1 MNRTRTHRISIRFFL
16 YIKALI
22 IWCNKEGHFLLVN
35 ATDPHSTTRLINNRI
50 VLLNKAKDHKTKL
63 TDNSGLLSIE
73 ECQIL
78 ITFNNKDQDK
88 VWEGWIWI
96 YKVKWDLSKIYLI
109 KDPKACQTIWVVRWI
124 RVVNRYNNLSSPNS
138 E

>member
-22 IWCNKEGHFLLVN
+22 IWCNKEGHFLHVN
-35 ATDPHSTTRLINNRI
+35 ADPHSTTRFNNNSI
-50 VLLNKAKDHKTKL
+50 VLLFNKAKDNKTKL
-63 TDNSGLLSIE
+63 KDNSGLLIE
-73 ECQIL
+73 EYQIL

-109 KDPKACQTIWVVRWI
+109 KDPKECQTIWVVRWI